1 MKEVIM
7 SFETEISKYLKNRSL
22 FTDISVSDIPK
33 VSGLYIVETNDTNIM
48 FSDDTTAILKYN
60 GKNLLYKTFDLE
72 YKFNKCKNKIL
83 YIGKAESKDGGLKGR
98 ITQLIKY
105 SKGEC
110 DNHRGG
116 KALWQIKEWEKYLY
130 LYWCETQNALVA
142 ETKLLQLFS
151 SEHPYIN
158 NEKPYNKIK
167 YSYPLA
173 NWRK

>member
-1 MKEVIM
+1 MEYNM
-7 SFETEISKYLKNRSL
+7 NFETEIAKYLKNKSL
-22 FTDISVSDIPK
+22 FSKTLISDIPK
-33 VSGLYIVETNDTNIM
+33 VNGIYIIGIDEDNIK
-48 FSDDTTAILKYN
+48 FSENSTAIPNYK
-60 GKNLLYKTFDLE
+60 GKNLLYKKYDLE

-83 YIGKAESKDGGLKGR
+83 YIGKAEAKEGGLKER
-98 ITQLIKY
+98 ITQLARY
-105 SKGEC
+105 SQGKC
-110 DNHRGG
+110 NNHRGG

-151 SEHPYIN
+151 SEHPYID
-158 NEKPYNKIK
+158 NEKPYDKVK